1 MSTKEKDYTRQIN
14 IVQDYIGANL
24 DKPLTVQELAKLL
37 NFSVY
42 HFHRI
47 FTQYV
52 GESLAKYVLRRRL
65 EMAAMCLKCDPTVAI
80 VNVAYE
86 VGFNSANVFCRNFK
100 KHFGITAEEYRS
112 KNSQTDS
119 KNSTLK
125 RNHHPSDRVYSHYFC
140 SSKTLIIGDKT
151 MECTFE
157 IKQLPALRVVYCRH
171 NGAYDQVQNAFAKLM
186 QWSYPRGLV
195 TPEAKLLSIY
205 YDNPDVTV
213 SDRLISDAC
222 LQVKEPV
229 KVDGEIGYHE
239 LQGGQYAVGRFEIAM
254 EEFKDAW
261 NSMFKLIAEH
271 GCQCIGLPFE
281 IYQNNRDEHP
291 EKKFI
296 VDICIPVKPL

>member
-1 MSTKEKDYTRQIN
+1 MNSKEKDYTRQIN

-24 DKPLTVQELAKLL
+24 DKPLTVQELAKLV

-52 GESLAKYVLRRRL
+52 GESLAKYILRRRL
-65 EMAAMCLKCDPTVAI
+65 ETAALCIKCDPSVPIT
-80 VNVAYE
+80 NVLYE

-112 KNSQTDS
+112 KISQTDS

-125 RNHHPSDRVYSHYFC
+125 RNNHPSDRIYSHYFC
-140 SSKTLIIGDKT
+140 NSKTLIIGDKT
-151 MECTFE
+151 MDCTFE
-157 IKQLPALRVVYCRH
+157 IKQLPELHVVYCRH
-171 NGAYDQVQNAFAKLM
+171 NGAYDQMQNAFAKLM
-186 QWSYPRGLV
+186 QWAYPRGLV
-195 TPEAKLLSIY
+195 TPETKLLSIY
-205 YDNPDVTV
+205 YDNPDVTAA
-213 SDRLISDAC
+213 DKLISDAC
-222 LQVKEPV
+222 LQVKEPI
-229 KVDGEIGYHE
+229 KADGEIGYRT

-261 NSMFKLIAEH
+261 NGMFKLIAEH
-271 GCQCIGLPFE
+271 GSQCIGLPFE
-281 IYQNNRDEHP
+281 IYQNNRDEHT